1 MFYNFLQN
9 LQVSA
14 KHKHYLR
21 NCITPRPSKIRLS
34 YKNALRSRFSP
45 WKEGNRS
52 NWVPGP
58 RGGAGSLEFAD
69 SDGGDGRVRGG
80 ACLGAHLGLGG
91 GRSWGGK
98 NAGGAGRRRC
108 SLAAAAARF
117 RRRGE
122 HGLANMWHEEHQ
134 RVLGEASKASH
145 DPGRE
150 RERESSAAAA
160 MVARRRCA
168 SREEGAEAS

>member
-1 MFYNFLQN
+1 MIFYGFSKIHHNIKYYWRFN
-9 LQVSA
+9 LQKGPWILSESCTQV
-14 KHKHYLR
+14 
-21 NCITPRPSKIRLS
+21 PSS
-34 YKNALRSRFSP
+34 CPGP
-45 WKEGNRS
+45 WKEKEPC
-52 NWVPGP
+52 WVL
-58 RGGAGSLEFAD
+58 GAGSRRFGLD
-69 SDGGDGRVRGG
+69 SGEASPELGRGTTERGP
-80 ACLGAHLGLGG
+80 GAHL
-91 GRSWGGK
+91 RPK
-98 NAGGAGRRRC
+98 CGRRRVGDGVGEWVRRRR